1 MPPPYCDA
9 SACICFPT
17 HTLRMPLVALHLCR
31 IVWLVRKLEPP
42 SETRGGGSGTTLL
55 LVRFSVSFCRCSLAF
70 GQRAAAQAH
79 CPQTGLFA
87 CVRLDI
93 VFVALFVRTLQPV
106 LFRFLSFPWDIA
118 GGQLGCPS
126 PWRLGHH
133 ARPFVKKK
141 KEKRNEIRAAQN
153 CENLVDLE
161 KC

>member
-1 MPPPYCDA
+1 MP
-9 SACICFPT
+9 
-17 HTLRMPLVALHLCR
+17 RVAQQLCW
-31 IVWLVRKLEPP
+31 IFWLVRKLEPP

-70 GQRAAAQAH
+70 GQRAAARAH
-79 CPQTGLFA
+79 NPQSGLSA
-87 CVRLDI
+87 RVRLDI

-133 ARPFVKKK
+133 ARPFVKKE
-141 KEKRNEIRAAQN
+141 KENSNKYMLKTMLHF
-153 CENLVDLE
+153 C
-161 KC
+161 